1 MSKVFGPKSQS
12 EIDSDISKHFGVDDI
27 YDDSTQDLADYIKAD
42 KQMREELKQRKE
54 LEKKIII
61 DLRKLNIE
69 GTTMTI
75 LKLIGGI
82 IALVAAFVFTFVFPT
97 AGAEQLVIQVVAAVL
112 GAFGISNWRTNYG
125 LAKDWFKSK
134 TIVPAIL
141 VMVIVVAVTV
151 LSFINIGLP
160 PLVMTLLQGVVVAL
174 GGVGLWGIFD
184 AAKIKNQ
191 NLKSIIA
198 FIIGAGTLL
207 ALNYISAG
215 LFVVSGISFA
225 AITSLTGQTK
235 AASQKTAR
243 QRGFSVKEAS
253 ADTAVACPPDCL
265 KSLKINLKG
274 VNDQSAFGEET
285 IGQEIVGEAIIYA
298 AEAAI
303 RTFCHELVSKKIEY
317 FQGTTNS
324 GQTYTFSTSDATPA
338 VRFAYDEA
346 TLVSEKDEPTVIKL
360 KITGFRDNL
369 AMS

>member
-1 MSKVFGPKSQS
+1 MSKVFKPKSQQQIDS
-12 EIDSDISKHFGVDDI
+12 EISSHFGVDSI
-27 YDDSTQDLADYIKAD
+27 YEDSAQDLPDYKEEDRKIK
-42 KQMREELKQRKE
+42 QEQKE
-54 LEKKIII
+54 RNDLLKKIII
-61 DLRKLNIE
+61 DLKKLNIE
-69 GTTMTI
+69 GTTMTL

-82 IALVAAFVFTFVFPT
+82 IAMIAAFVFTFLFPG
-97 AGAEQLVIQVVAAVL
+97 AGAEQLVIQVAAAIL
-112 GAFGISNWRTNYG
+112 GALGISNWRVNYG
-125 LAKDWFKSK
+125 LAKEWFKSK
-134 TIVPAIL
+134 SIVSAIL
-141 VMVIVVAVTV
+141 VMVVVIAVTV
-151 LSFINIGLP
+151 LSFLNIGLP
-160 PLVMTLLQGVVVAL
+160 PVVITILQGIVVAL

-184 AAKIKNQ
+184 ASKVKSN

-207 ALNYISAG
+207 ALNYIYAG
-215 LFVVSGISFA
+215 LFVASGISLA
-225 AITSLTGQTK
+225 VITALTGQTK

-243 QRGFSVKEAS
+243 QRGFSVKEAA
-253 ADTAVACPPDCL
+253 ADTAVSCPPDCL

-285 IGQEIVGEAIIYA
+285 IGQEITGEAIIYA
-298 AEAAI
+298 AETAI
-303 RTFCHELVSKKIEY
+303 RTFCHELVTKKIEY

-346 TLVSEKDEPTVIKL
+346 TLVSEKDDPTIIKL